1 VTHDREI
8 EIPESLHY
16 LRAALERSHAVGQ
29 RLIGLH
35 LEDARE
41 LAARS
46 GCHLRV
52 VRRTGPG
59 SIVTAE
65 LDWNRFNVE
74 IEDDVVVYSSSG

>member
-8 EIPESLHY
+8 EIPLHY

-41 LAARS
+41 PAARS
-46 GCHLRV
+46 SCHLRV

-65 LDWNRFNVE
+65 LDSNRITVE
-74 IEDDVVVYSSSG
+74 IEDSVVYSSSG